1 VDRTMITKRH
11 FEDAEVTG
19 YEGLAPAMTNDPK
32 DLHVLASAIERYTA
46 IERYNLRHFPPRSRE
61 QYE

>member
-1 VDRTMITKRH
+1 VDRMMITKRH

-32 DLHVLASAIERYTA
+32 DLHVLAAA

>member
-1 VDRTMITKRH
+1 MMITKRH

-32 DLHVLASAIERYTA
+32 DLHVLAAAIER
-46 IERYNLRHFPPRSRE
+46 
-61 QYE
+61 